1 MGVEAGRW
9 LATWRGTSA
18 ARQSHARRYFGGQ
31 SKRRRIQRQLGRNGA
46 PRWSS
51 RRLVRE
57 TLVGHGA
64 MDSELWRGTEANG
77 GRPSVGVDFKPRGL
91 EQRGEVGQAIVP
103 SDGRNA
109 IEVEHHRPEALDWR
123 VHVVGSG
130 NRDAGSRRRRL

>member
-1 MGVEAGRW
+1 M
-9 LATWRGTSA
+9 
-18 ARQSHARRYFGGQ
+18 
-31 SKRRRIQRQLGRNGA
+31 
-46 PRWSS
+46 
-51 RRLVRE
+51 RE

-64 MDSELWRGTEANG
+64 MDSELWRDTEANG

-130 NRDAGSRRRRL
+130 IATLVVEDGVSELLDSWNVGEFEVASQRLPVSGVGTRAPDAVRNGPGVGNPVCDVREV